1 MINIWIDTDP
11 GIDDALALAMAAASK
26 EEIHVIGISS
36 CGGNSS
42 LETVTENVLRLSD
55 FLGLD
60 DILAVRGAA
69 VPLVRKKRDAEAVH
83 GANGLGNVEIP
94 ATDRKAVEES
104 PFLAIRNRIM
114 EVPGQIT
121 FVTLAPLTNV
131 ATLLRAFPELKNKI
145 QRIVMMG
152 GSAGPGNDTP
162 YAEFNIWG
170 DPEAAHIVYKSGLP
184 IVMCGLDVT
193 TICGMTREAV
203 AGLLA
208 SDNAL
213 LHTYGAM
220 MDFEFHAPYYENEEL
235 LGIHDATTILYL
247 RHPELFDGIQVNVQV
262 DCSERETLGQTVCT
276 PDEKGNVFM
285 LNQVDQPKLMATVLE
300 MLQDLSKNYGTIEEM
315 H

>member
-26 EEIHVIGISS
+26 KQIHVIGISS

-42 LETVTENVLRLSD
+42 LETVTENALRLSS

-60 DILAVRGAA
+60 DAVVVRGAA

-94 ATDRKAVEES
+94 ETDKKAIEES
-104 PFLAIRNRIM
+104 PFLAIRNKIM
-114 EVPGQIT
+114 EVEGKIT

-145 QRIVMMG
+145 EKIVMMG

-170 DPEAAHIVYKSGLP
+170 DPEAAHIVYNSGLP

-203 AGLLA
+203 ADLVA
-208 SDNAL
+208 SDDEL
-213 LHTYGAM
+213 LNIYGRM
-220 MDFEFHAPYYENEEL
+220 MDFEFNQPYYINEPL

-247 RHPELFDGIQVNVQV
+247 RFPELFGGVQSTVKV
-262 DCSERETLGQTVCT
+262 DCSERETVGQTVCT
-276 PDEKGNVFM
+276 EDPNGNVLL
-285 LNQVDQPKLMATVLE
+285 LNQVDQPKLMATVIE
-300 MLQDLSKNYGTIEEM
+300 MLKELSDSLK
-315 H
+315 